1 MVVFY
6 KQKMKCEF
14 VKNCVFQRE
23 SQAVNNANWQDDGI
37 K

>member
-1 MVVFY
+1 MAVFY

-14 VKNCVFQRE
+14 IENCVFQRE
-23 SQAVNNANWQDDGI
+23 SQTVNNANWQDDGI